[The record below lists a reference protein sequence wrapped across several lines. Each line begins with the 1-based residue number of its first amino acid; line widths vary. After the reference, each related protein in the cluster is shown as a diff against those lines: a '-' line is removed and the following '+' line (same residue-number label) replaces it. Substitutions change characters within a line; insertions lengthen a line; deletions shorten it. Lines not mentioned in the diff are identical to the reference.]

1 MRPEGPDQYTEDYRV
16 ADIQAVDKVPA
27 DKAAADKAAAGT
39 QVADT
44 EAVDTVAGI
53 AAAGTEVDT
62 DTVRDPEPAE
72 VEAAA
77 DSFVYCRKC
86 YYCYPSNDPLSDR

>member
-1 MRPEGPDQYTEDYRV
+1 MRPEVQDRYTADYRA
-16 ADIQAVDKVPA
+16 ADIQAADKVPA
-27 DKAAADKAAAGT
+27 DKELADKAAAGT

-44 EAVDTVAGI
+44 EAVDTAAGI

-62 DTVRDPEPAE
+62 DTVRDLEPAE

>member
-1 MRPEGPDQYTEDYRV
+1 MALPAFAVRPEGPDQYTEDYRV
-16 ADIQAVDKVPA
+16 ADIQAV
-27 DKAAADKAAAGT
+27 DKAAAGT